1 MVAAPSSGARDPIS
15 LRGDAGVDLEERC
28 WPGIT
33 SSMASRLGGGAL
45 APKHA
50 VSAVRGFQEPKELS
64 K

>member
-1 MVAAPSSGARDPIS
+1 MVAVPSSGARDPIS
-15 LRGDAGVDLEERC
+15 LRGDAGVGLEERC
-28 WPGIT
+28 WLGIT
-33 SSMASRLGGGAL
+33 SVASRPGGDAL